1 MKRGLVHKSIINAA
15 IIIKYSHTNSWSCQ
29 YKMKVA
35 IIGPDLSRS
44 CWKVVH
50 VLYLIA
56 IFSES
61 FYTKMQ
67 FPVFYSIQ
75 SRAFSEIGPRRKMFC
90 FLLFPLLDLASQ
102 AFASCSSQ
110 VTFKVTKSGITNY
123 PKKATAFGV
132 PLLASS
138 KWTDAQVNHAAS
150 VLAKYID
157 NNEDGCPGNL
167 EVF

>member
-1 MKRGLVHKSIINAA
+1 ML
-15 IIIKYSHTNSWSCQ
+15 
-29 YKMKVA
+29 
-35 IIGPDLSRS
+35 
-44 CWKVVH
+44 
-50 VLYLIA
+50 LYLIA
-56 IFSES
+56 ILS
-61 FYTKMQ
+61 FYIKTQ
-67 FPVFYSIQ
+67 FPVFHSIQ
-75 SRAFSEIGPRRKMFC
+75 SRAFSEIGPRRKMFG
-90 FLLFPLLDLASQ
+90 FLLFLLLDLASQ

-157 NNEDGCPGNL
+157 NNEDGCPGKL
-167 EVF
+167 ESFLG